1 MKKISGR
8 NISQKIIEIIAS
20 KNKKLSIAALY
31 AGNDPSMLSYI
42 KSKKKRSIN
51 AGIELII
58 VNMPEN
64 VTAEDFY
71 EKLRHLNN
79 DDNINGIIVEKPLPL
94 QLDISTVAGIINYK
108 KDIDCLSYSNNG
120 RLISDE
126 FIIAPSTAMAV
137 INILKHENIEINGKH
152 VVIIGRSEIVGKPLS
167 LLLVSK
173 KLNNHATVTL
183 CHSRTDKLEKYTKYA
198 DIIITAIG
206 KANFLKNSCIGEN
219 KPILIDVGINY
230 DNGKIYGDIDPECYE
245 KASFYT
251 PVPGGVGPVTVAT
264 LFENLIKLNEKYD

>member
-8 NISQKIIEIIAS
+8 SISQKIIEIIAN

-58 VNMPEN
+58 VNMPKN
-64 VTAEDFY
+64 VEAEDFY
-71 EKLRHLNN
+71 KKLRELNN
-79 DDNINGIIVEKPLPL
+79 DNSINGIIVEKPLPS
-94 QLDISTVAGIINYK
+94 QLDIRTVAGIIDHK

-137 INILKHENIEINGKH
+137 INILKYENIEIRGKH
-152 VVIIGRSEIVGKPLS
+152 IVIIGRSEIVGKPLS
-167 LLLVSK
+167 LLLTSK

-183 CHSRTDKLEKYTKYA
+183 CHSRTEKLEKYTKNA
-198 DIIITAIG
+198 DIIVAAIG
-206 KANFLKNSCIGEN
+206 KANFLKNTYIGEN

-230 DNGKIYGDIDPECYE
+230 DNGKICGDIDSECYE
-245 KASFYT
+245 RSSFYT
-251 PVPGGVGPVTVAT
+251 TVPGGVGPVTVAT